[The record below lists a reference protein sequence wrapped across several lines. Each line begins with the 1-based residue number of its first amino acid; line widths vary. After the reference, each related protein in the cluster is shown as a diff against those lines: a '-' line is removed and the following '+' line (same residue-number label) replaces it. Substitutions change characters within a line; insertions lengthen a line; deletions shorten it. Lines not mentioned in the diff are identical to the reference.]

1 MYKLVIVRHGES
13 LWNKENIFTGWTDI
27 GLSDLGKEQAK
38 QAGIILKKEGY
49 IFDLAFTSVLSRAIE
64 TLDIIL
70 KEMVLDIPIEKS
82 WQLNERH
89 YGSLQ
94 GMNKDEIR
102 NKFGEEKFK
111 QWRRSYDI
119 QPLALTKEDERYPGN
134 DERYN
139 QLGEINWPL
148 TESLK
153 DTEERVMP
161 YWNKVIKPKI
171 LDNQKIIVCAHG
183 NSIRALVK
191 NIENVS
197 NEEIPNVEIPLGQPL
212 VYEFDDDFN
221 LVSKF
226 YL

>member
-1 MYKLVIVRHGES
+1 MYKIVLLRHGES
-13 LWNKENIFTGWTDI
+13 VWNKENRFTGWTDV
-27 GLSDLGKEQAK
+27 GLSELGIREAK
-38 QAGIILKKEGY
+38 DAGQVLKKEGY
-49 IFDLAFTSVLSRAIE
+49 VFDLAFTSVLSRAIE
-64 TLDIIL
+64 TLNIIL

-89 YGSLQ
+89 YGALQ

-191 NIENVS
+191 NIEKVS